1 MDPDRPIPILLII
14 RGVKYYHI
22 LKTIAPLDLPQPVLP
37 HGEKVQNANRFF

>member
-22 LKTIAPLDLPQPVLP
+22 LKTIAPLDLP
-37 HGEKVQNANRFF
+37 HGEKVQNVNRFF